1 MKTFKEWLS
10 PIKRGR
16 KLTRK
21 DVPHVQDHISHSY
34 LEKEI
39 KDKISFDGDAIYLK
53 KTGKTII
60 TSKQYVNKMD
70 IDSVIK
76 VLRQK
81 VK

>member
-1 MKTFKEWLS
+1 MKTFKEWFS
-10 PIKRGR
+10 PIKRGK

-34 LEKEI
+34 LEKSI
-39 KDKISFDGDAIYLK
+39 QDKISFDNDAIYLK

-60 TSKQYVNKMD
+60 TSKQYINKME
-70 IDSVIK
+70 IDDVIK
-76 VLRQK
+76 LLRQK